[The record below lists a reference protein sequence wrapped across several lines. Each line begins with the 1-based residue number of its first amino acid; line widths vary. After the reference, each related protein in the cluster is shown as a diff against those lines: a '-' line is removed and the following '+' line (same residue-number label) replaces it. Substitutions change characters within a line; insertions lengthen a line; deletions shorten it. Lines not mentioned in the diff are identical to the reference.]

1 MKLFSIYD
9 WKEHQIYDLCL
20 KLWNEWTVSHYDR
33 CVQDTDSLSRCL
45 KLYICYSATIESQV
59 NGAYEDDSFCK
70 EITMWHLLH
79 YTFFIFTRNEWG
91 LEIVQVY
98 TAGSFVLI
106 NILTFLR

>member
-1 MKLFSIYD
+1 M
-9 WKEHQIYDLCL
+9 L
-20 KLWNEWTVSHYDR
+20 KIMEWMYGIALWQ
-33 CVQDTDSLSRCL
+33 VQDTDSLSRCL
-45 KLYICYSATIESQV
+45 KLYVTIESQV

-70 EITMWHLLH
+70 EITMWHLLY